1 MSTTARLKAEE
12 LFAAVQNKNQRA
24 MTEMEEAQQERTERA
39 ATLRA
44 LRLAKEAADKAA
56 AKKTK

>member
-1 MSTTARLKAEE
+1 MSTPAKQKAEE
-12 LFAAVQNKNQRA
+12 LFAAVQNKGQRA
-24 MTEMEEAQQERTERA
+24 RTEMEEAQQERAERA

-56 AKKTK
+56 KVK